1 MATTAILSQDD
12 VEKILKGIII
22 PSPPQIIADL
32 QMEMAMPDPDLN
44 DMARLI
50 SKDVGLSGSV
60 LKTINSSFYGGRGAD
75 SISHAV
81 MMLGMS
87 TVINI
92 VNTLYL
98 RESTRLKDMTDEMF
112 TALNNFWD
120 SATDVARICLLVS
133 QRIRFH
139 HADTAYMLGLFHNAG
154 IPLMMQRFDHF
165 PNIMVDAYASQIG
178 RVVDVENK
186 LLQSNHAVLS
196 FYVARSWKLP
206 EVLCNVIAQ
215 HHNGVEIFTT
225 GTSTFIPEEKQYLAI
240 LKVAEHITSLYRVLG
255 NQEEDLEWQEIG
267 PNVLEYLGI
276 SEFDFEDIVACAA
289 DMGIGGQSYI
299 YS

>member
-1 MATTAILSQDD
+1 MAATAALSQED
-12 VEKILKGIII
+12 VEKILKGITI

-50 SKDVGLSGSV
+50 SKDVGLAGSV
-60 LKTINSSFYGGRGAD
+60 LKTINSPFYGGRSAD

-98 RESTRLKDMTDEMF
+98 RDSIKHKDMSDEMYA
-112 TALNNFWD
+112 ALNNFWD
-120 SATDVARICLLVS
+120 SATDVARTSLLIS

-154 IPLMMQRFDHF
+154 IPLMMQRFDHY
-165 PNIMVDAYASQIG
+165 PLIMVDSYASHCG
-178 RVVDVENK
+178 RVIDVENE
-186 LLQSNHAVLS
+186 LLKSNHAVLS

-206 EVLCNVIAQ
+206 EILCNVIAQ
-215 HHNGVEIFTT
+215 HHNGSEIFTS
-225 GTSTFIPEEKQYLAI
+225 GTSPFNPDEKLYLAI
-240 LKVAEHITSLYRVLG
+240 LKVAEHITSLYRILG
-255 NQEEDLEWQEIG
+255 NQEEDREWQEIG
-267 PNVLEYLGI
+267 PAVLDYLGI
-276 SEFDFEDIVACAA
+276 SEHDFEDICAYAA
-289 DMGIGGQSYI
+289 DMGIGGQSYFM
-299 YS
+299 